1 VALGVADMTLA
12 AILAL
17 VVIEVHVVD
26 FGIGFEL
33 FLERFSFFELGSRV
47 LILLAIDIQ
56 LVDLN
61 SFVGGLFLD
70 LLLLLQTSV
79 DPGTGG
85 AILIGSELSRTC

>member
-70 LLLLLQTSV
+70 LLLLQTSV

>member
-1 VALGVADMTLA
+1 MALGVADMTLA

-70 LLLLLQTSV
+70 LLLLQTSV

>member
-70 LLLLLQTSV
+70 LLLLQTSV
-79 DPGTGG
+79 DLGTGG
-85 AILIGSELSRTC
+85 AILIGSELSRTS